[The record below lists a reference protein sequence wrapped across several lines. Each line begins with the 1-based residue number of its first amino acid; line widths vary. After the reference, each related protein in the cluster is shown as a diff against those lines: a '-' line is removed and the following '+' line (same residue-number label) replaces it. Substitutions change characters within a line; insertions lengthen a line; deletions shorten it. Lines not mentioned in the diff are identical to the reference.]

1 MDTNNTDIQEQQ
13 GWTMDI
19 GQKAMPF
26 ILSLF
31 IYIANS
37 LYQQENN
44 GCSFLGFEIAY
55 LFFEAISIIVCVHVV
70 ISVVQQDTINT
81 IMARKVKAFF
91 MGLTIFVA
99 MSFVANSYDM
109 AKEKQN
115 SAVCQK
121 LHQKIF
127 DKQI

>member
-13 GWTMDI
+13 SWTMDI

-37 LYQQENN
+37 LYKQEN
-44 GCSFLGFEIAY
+44 GCSFFGFEIAY
-55 LFFEAISIIVCVHVV
+55 LFFEAISITVCVHTV
-70 ISVVQQDTINT
+70 ISVVQQDAIDT

-91 MGLTIFVA
+91 MGLTIFVV
-99 MSFVANSYDM
+99 MGFVANSYDM

-121 LHQKIF
+121 LHQTIF
-127 DKQI
+127 YEQI